1 MSFHAIVQRRWTD
14 LDAQGHANNTA
25 FAEYFQE
32 ARTQFI
38 SAGATAGMLTSGCVV
53 VENQVEFARSI
64 PYSRQ
69 PLRVEVVV
77 SELGAAKFVLAMQ
90 LYDGTQLAARNR
102 NTCCPYDFDTRLPRR
117 LTDAERAHLEANF
130 VSASPFRELPSAQLH
145 GVGERY
151 EFYPRWSDLDSY
163 GHINNVRFFDFIQE
177 ARIAA
182 MTTASGKMARIGT
195 SSWGEGELPTEYVTW
210 LLARQDVK
218 YIAQLG
224 HRLTPYILVTA
235 PIKIGTSSIT
245 YQAEVIDPEAG
256 NAIMARAQSVVV
268 AADQSGTP
276 RALPD
281 DMRAALEARLV
292 TPE

>member
-1 MSFHAIVQRRWTD
+1 MSFHATVQRRWTD

-38 SAGATAGMLTSGCVV
+38 CSGSAAGMLVDGYVV

-64 PYSRQ
+64 PYSAE

-77 SELGAAKFVLAMQ
+77 SELGAARFVLAMQ
-90 LYDGTQLAARNR
+90 LYDGPHLAARSR
-102 NTCCPYDFDTRLPRR
+102 NTCCPYDFETRLPRR
-117 LTDAERAHLEANF
+117 LSDAERSGLEADF
-130 VSASPFRELPSAQLH
+130 VSTSPFREMPSANLH
-145 GVGERY
+145 GEGERY

-195 SSWGEGELPTEYVTW
+195 SSWGEGEMPTEYITW

-218 YIAQLG
+218 YITQLS
-224 HRLTPYILVTA
+224 HRLTPYVLVTA
-235 PIKIGTSSIT
+235 PIKVGVSSIT

-256 NAIMARAQSVVV
+256 NAVLARAQSVVV
-268 AADQSGTP
+268 SADQRGTP
-276 RALPD
+276 QALPD
-281 DMRAALEARLV
+281 DMRMALEERLV